1 MSDNEEN
8 LMDDDN
14 LNGIEAGVGGGGE
27 LRIDNGSSTPDSVF
41 DNGKDNGDRASLNGS
56 TGTRTSSLPSLSG
69 ILSSFSGRGDLWS
82 TSESTSNAPTTAPP
96 VSDGPDYAGQ
106 RKNLTLVAKIATRA
120 LIDPC
125 LEKSLVIDEHYPPL
139 VQFLFVL
146 GNAS

>member
-1 MSDNEEN
+1 M
-8 LMDDDN
+8 
-14 LNGIEAGVGGGGE
+14 
-27 LRIDNGSSTPDSVF
+27 IDFCKVDPLLSQ
-41 DNGKDNGDRASLNGS
+41 R
-56 TGTRTSSLPSLSG
+56 SSLPSLSG

-82 TSESTSNAPTTAPP
+82 TSSTSSSVPTKAPI
-96 VSDGPDYAGQ
+96 DGPDYAAQ

-146 GNAS
+146 GKFCALGVL